1 MRRSSSEDRPLVFI
15 HSSDELYG
23 ADRILLDLH
32 EALPED
38 WRARAEYWL
47 PTDVRHG
54 STPLCHELERRGATV
69 RHVDLPILRRAYR
82 TPGPLAS
89 LARRVLKLRRDLRRR
104 RPELVYCTTSA
115 TFLAAPLARRAGVLQ
130 VVGHV
135 QEIWSG
141 GDARVLGLLAGSCHQ
156 LLAISEPVREA
167 LPAELR
173 PRTAVVLNAT
183 SEPSRQV
190 PLTEHA
196 GALKFLVAS
205 RWNGWKGHRTL
216 LAAWDL
222 LEDPGKLVVLGG
234 PPSSGES
241 VDVPQLVRALRFPTS
256 VEIVGEVP
264 DATEWIEAADVVVV
278 PSDNPEPFGLVA
290 VEAFSRGRAV
300 VASDGGGLADIVTD
314 GSDGWTFPHQ
324 DVIALHAVLEG
335 LTRETVT
342 AAGARARAT
351 YEERFTATRYAEE
364 WREAVGAPTPD

>member
-1 MRRSSSEDRPLVFI
+1 MRRSPSEDRPLVFI

-32 EALPED
+32 DALPEE

-47 PTDVRHG
+47 PTDVTHG
-54 STPLCHELERRGATV
+54 PTPLCHELERRGATV

-82 TPGPLAS
+82 TPRQLAA
-89 LARRVLKLRRDLRRR
+89 LARRVVRLRRDLRHR

-141 GDARVLGLLAGSCHQ
+141 GDARVLGRLARSCHQ

-167 LPAELR
+167 LPEELR

-183 SEPSRQV
+183 PEPARQV
-190 PLTEHA
+190 PLTEHE
-196 GALKFLVAS
+196 GPLQFLVAS

-216 LAAWDL
+216 LAAWDR
-222 LEDPGKLVVLGG
+222 LERPGRLVVLGG
-234 PPSSGES
+234 APSSGES
-241 VDVPQLVRALRFPTS
+241 VDVPGLVRALRFPAS
-256 VEIVGEVP
+256 VEVVGEVP
-264 DATEWIEAADVVVV
+264 DATQWIEAADVVVV

-324 DVIALHAVLEG
+324 DVTALHAVLEG

-351 YEERFTATRYAEE
+351 YEQRFTAARYAEE